1 MFSFPVKVYYEDT
14 DSGGVVYYANY
25 LKFTER
31 ARTNMIQELG
41 FKLNQLKDD
50 YDCLFIVKK
59 VNCEYLQS
67 TKLEDILE
75 VHSKIIQVKNAS
87 FELDQNIFR
96 DHKIIF
102 QSNIIM
108 VCVNTEGK
116 PKKIP
121 ENIAL
126 LLR

>member
-50 YDCLFIVKK
+50 WVTT
-59 VNCEYLQS
+59 VP
-67 TKLEDILE
+67 
-75 VHSKIIQVKNAS
+75 
-87 FELDQNIFR
+87 
-96 DHKIIF
+96 
-102 QSNIIM
+102 
-108 VCVNTEGK
+108 EG
-116 PKKIP
+116 P
-121 ENIAL
+121 EGFKAVYK
-126 LLR
+126 